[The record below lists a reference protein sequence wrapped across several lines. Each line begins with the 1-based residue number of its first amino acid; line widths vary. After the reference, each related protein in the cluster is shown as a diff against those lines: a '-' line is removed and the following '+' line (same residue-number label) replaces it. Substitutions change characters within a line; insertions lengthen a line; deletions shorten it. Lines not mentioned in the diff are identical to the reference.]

1 MQVTISFD
9 VSETDEEKIELLMDL
24 IEGTKLEEFI
34 EEETGAFIPVI
45 TN

>member
-24 IEGTKLEEFI
+24 IEGAKLEEFI